1 MANAENILSQSQIN
15 TIKKAVARA
24 FVEEQEGSL
33 KIDLLQFKRQAN
45 QIIKMAKFQ
54 KGILS
59 KNFEIL
65 NLTARKQALLAKGY
79 ILIME
84 FRHYLFDEE
93 INYRYYIKADGDT
106 SAYEKAVE
114 FTESDISK
122 YMKFR
127 KDKIIFNESKLKQSD
142 INEAYS
148 NFINYY
154 SNLYMIPDVND
165 YMRLIKGTKQPGR
178 IVRSNIMNQYYS
190 QNPKLRNLK
199 TNRYQVFTR
208 GHIIEAID
216 ISTSQVLQNLDNN
229 TINEDVA
236 SITSLMT
243 QYTFGQN
250 LSYDNVAASAGADN
264 NITKTSIKATGADL
278 YDYYTIVS
286 QLSDIINIIDNGFD
300 SEEKRINTF
309 QKMFMDKSKYIS
321 DEDFQTVAEKA
332 YNKLLKYISSQ
343 IKNIKINTN
352 I

>member
-1 MANAENILSQSQIN
+1 
-15 TIKKAVARA
+15 
-24 FVEEQEGSL
+24 
-33 KIDLLQFKRQAN
+33 
-45 QIIKMAKFQ
+45 
-54 KGILS
+54 
-59 KNFEIL
+59 
-65 NLTARKQALLAKGY
+65 
-79 ILIME
+79 
-84 FRHYLFDEE
+84 
-93 INYRYYIKADGDT
+93 
-106 SAYEKAVE
+106 
-114 FTESDISK
+114 
-122 YMKFR
+122 
-127 KDKIIFNESKLKQSD
+127 
-142 INEAYS
+142 
-148 NFINYY
+148 
-154 SNLYMIPDVND
+154 MIPDVND

-216 ISTSQVLQNLDNN
+216 ISASQVLQNLDNN

-286 QLSDIINIIDNGFD
+286 QLSNIIDIINNGFN
-300 SEEKRINTF
+300 SEKERINTF

-321 DEDFQTVAEKA
+321 EEDFQNVAQKA
-332 YNKLLKYISSQ
+332 YNKLLDDIDTQLKQ
-343 IKNIKINTN
+343 TKIN
-352 I
+352 IQI

>member
-54 KGILS
+54 KGMLS

-127 KDKIIFNESKLKQSD
+127 KDKIVFNESKLKQSD
-142 INEAYS
+142 I
-148 NFINYY
+148 
-154 SNLYMIPDVND
+154 LVKP
-165 YMRLIKGTKQPGR
+165 KPG
-178 IVRSNIMNQYYS
+178 
-190 QNPKLRNLK
+190 
-199 TNRYQVFTR
+199 
-208 GHIIEAID
+208 
-216 ISTSQVLQNLDNN
+216 
-229 TINEDVA
+229 
-236 SITSLMT
+236 
-243 QYTFGQN
+243 
-250 LSYDNVAASAGADN
+250 
-264 NITKTSIKATGADL
+264 
-278 YDYYTIVS
+278 
-286 QLSDIINIIDNGFD
+286 
-300 SEEKRINTF
+300 
-309 QKMFMDKSKYIS
+309 
-321 DEDFQTVAEKA
+321 
-332 YNKLLKYISSQ
+332 
-343 IKNIKINTN
+343 
-352 I
+352 